1 MVPDNTMNNEDAA
14 GDDSFGTPLLRIP
27 ADAISH
33 QQIPQTAGPVN
44 ATRVANTMSTVIASQ
59 EDFEKVVKTFDIIRC
74 AKIIGQKLNL
84 DLMKY
89 DDKLMFLAKLYTAGE
104 QIVKTQ
110 AFCVLVDHTKL
121 NMVEPP
127 KVYDAQANKQLY
139 DLLINVTEGKALTVI
154 KKYGK
159 TSDGK
164 AALTTLQQLIQPS
177 RQLDADSFKDK
188 IDKFVFPAG
197 HEDPTDTLNEITEL
211 FSRREEI
218 DRTYTEDMQ
227 NEDMRGILR
236 RCDYWAEKL
245 DKVDAVTAMNQKIYT
260 VQEYFDFVKFDC
272 QRSARDAS
280 KKPSKAA
287 SKLAGVTTV
296 DDNTTSY
303 ESLTAKIAELQ
314 RTASKMAA
322 MRTDNAVNPKK
333 EKKDPDQKTKPKYPC
348 SLCQSTDHFTH
359 KCPHL
364 EAAQSSV
371 NPVKNAA
378 AVKGAKGAKKVGFMM
393 ALAPMH
399 FGQGEATSTQTVN

>member
-14 GDDSFGTPLLRIP
+14 GDDSFGTPLFRIP

-59 EDFEKVVKTFDIIRC
+59 EDFEKVVKTFDIIKC

-104 QIVKTQ
+104 QIVKTY

-127 KVYDAQANKQLY
+127 EVYDAQANKQLY

-177 RQLDADSFKDK
+177 RS
-188 IDKFVFPAG
+188 
-197 HEDPTDTLNEITEL
+197 
-211 FSRREEI
+211 
-218 DRTYTEDMQ
+218 
-227 NEDMRGILR
+227 
-236 RCDYWAEKL
+236 
-245 DKVDAVTAMNQKIYT
+245 
-260 VQEYFDFVKFDC
+260 
-272 QRSARDAS
+272 SA
-280 KKPSKAA
+280 
-287 SKLAGVTTV
+287 
-296 DDNTTSY
+296 
-303 ESLTAKIAELQ
+303 
-314 RTASKMAA
+314 
-322 MRTDNAVNPKK
+322 
-333 EKKDPDQKTKPKYPC
+333 
-348 SLCQSTDHFTH
+348 
-359 KCPHL
+359 
-364 EAAQSSV
+364 
-371 NPVKNAA
+371 
-378 AVKGAKGAKKVGFMM
+378 
-393 ALAPMH
+393 
-399 FGQGEATSTQTVN
+399 